1 VNGGKARVSKGR
13 ESKGRESK
21 GRAGKDQESKDQVN
35 KDQIKEDQVS
45 AGPRDNG
52 LLITFPVVPPCEAIR
67 NARLI
72 GLLVRIPPRD
82 DASPPV
88 EQHAGNNEHCR
99 NREHVCKRFRR
110 SPLGGFFHPAFSL
123 ELGHDSSLRETHATT
138 SEILLGTPLYDIR
151 ASNPTPRISM
161 AGRSNSITAAIGLSY
176 VAVASNGGY
185 SFGKINKGL

>member
-1 VNGGKARVSKGR
+1 
-13 ESKGRESK
+13 
-21 GRAGKDQESKDQVN
+21 
-35 KDQIKEDQVS
+35 
-45 AGPRDNG
+45 
-52 LLITFPVVPPCEAIR
+52 PVVPPCEAIR

-82 DASPPV
+82 DASPPI

-110 SPLGGFFHPAFSL
+110 RPLGGFFHPAFSL

-151 ASNPTPRISM
+151 ASNPPPQISTQGGRNRLTPE
-161 AGRSNSITAAIGLSY
+161 IGPSY
-176 VAVASNGGY
+176 VVVASNGGK
-185 SFGKINKGL
+185 SFAKTIKRFVH